1 MRYASIR
8 KLDISNGEEIGV
20 SLFVQGCNQHCSNCF
35 NPETWDFNGG
45 KEWNEEIKNQ
55 FLALVDR
62 PYIKRVTLLGGEPLA
77 YGNLCGVYD
86 IVRAIKTQFPF
97 KKIWLYTGYT
107 LSFNVNKQDFFVG
120 AIGDFTNVE
129 VSLDKGGAL
138 INLILRLCDVVVD
151 GAYIDNLRDLTLPF
165 RGSSNQRIIDVQNS
179 IKAGQIVLYNL
190 ATD

>member
-1 MRYASIR
+1 MRYASID
-8 KLDISNGEEIGV
+8 KCDLCNGLDIGI
-20 SLFVQGCNQHCSNCF
+20 SLFVQGCDQHCPNCF

-86 IVRAIKTQFPF
+86 IVRTIKTQFPF

-107 LSFNVNKQDFFVG
+107 LSYDVNKQDFFVG

-129 VSLDKGGAL
+129 VSLDNGGAL

-165 RGSSNQRIIDVQNS
+165 RGSSNQRIIDVQNTL
-179 IKAGQIVLYNL
+179 KAKQIVLYNL